1 MNILPA
7 QAWPGV
13 QVHAEGAGAGVGLA
27 GVGLAGV
34 GRAGVG
40 CRGGGVG
47 PFGCGVGAAGVGG
60 GVGCMGVGAVG
71 DWPSKVTSLTVLEL
85 NELKRLKH

>member
-1 MNILPA
+1 M
-7 QAWPGV
+7 
-13 QVHAEGAGAGVGLA
+13 
-27 GVGLAGV
+27 AGV